1 MQIALF
7 TGGTSEERQVSLSSG
22 REVLKALRS
31 RGHTVHTVDTATG
44 YVPADREAALFPS
57 EVGVDPPDL
66 DSLRAT
72 FDESALFGLA
82 EARVVREADVVFLA
96 LHGSP
101 AEDGKLQALLDLA
114 GIRYTGS
121 GSLGSALAMD
131 KRLSKELFAAAGIPT
146 APWAPRDRAPAEIV
160 DSLGLP
166 VVVKPSGGGSTIGL
180 TVVHDAEELPAAL
193 QLAESY
199 DRDVLVERF
208 IAGRELTV
216 GILLDE
222 ALPVLEITPSHEI
235 YDYECKYTPGMT
247 SYEVPARLGP
257 GEAEELARL
266 SLAAHRVLRQGSF
279 GRVDFVRGEADGVL
293 YCLETNS
300 LPGMTSTSLL
310 PKAAAA
316 AGISFPELCERIA
329 LAALEAE

>member
-1 MQIALF
+1 M
-7 TGGTSEERQVSLSSG
+7 
-22 REVLKALRS
+22 
-31 RGHTVHTVDTATG
+31 
-44 YVPADREAALFPS
+44 
-57 EVGVDPPDL
+57 
-66 DSLRAT
+66 
-72 FDESALFGLA
+72 
-82 EARVVREADVVFLA
+82 VREADVVFLA

-101 AEDGKLQALLDLA
+101 AEDGKLQAMLDLA
-114 GIRYTGS
+114 GIRYTGT
-121 GSLGSALAMD
+121 GSLGSAVAMD
-131 KRLSKELFAAAGIPT
+131 KRLSKELFQAAGVPT
-146 APWAPRDRAPAEIV
+146 PPWMPRNRAPVEIV

-180 TVVHDAEELPAAL
+180 TVVRDAGELPAAME
-193 QLAESY
+193 LAASY

-208 IAGRELTV
+208 LPGRELTV

-247 SYEVPARLGP
+247 TYEVPARLEP

-266 SLAAHRVLRQGSF
+266 SLTAHRVLRQGSF
-279 GRVDFVRGEADGVL
+279 GRVDFVRGEADGIF

-310 PKAAAA
+310 PKAAASV
-316 AGISFPELCERIA
+316 GISFPELCERIA
-329 LAALEAE
+329 IAAVEGE

>member
-1 MQIALF
+1 MRIALF

-22 REVLKALRS
+22 KEVLKALRS
-31 RGHTVHTVDTATG
+31 RGHTVHTVDTAMG
-44 YVPADREAALFPS
+44 CVPADREADLFPA
-57 EVGVDPPDL
+57 EVGIAPPDM
-66 DSLRAT
+66 DSIAT
-72 FDESALFGLA
+72 
-82 EARVVREADVVFLA
+82 
-96 LHGSP
+96 
-101 AEDGKLQALLDLA
+101 A
-114 GIRYTGS
+114 GIRYTGT
-121 GSLGSALAMD
+121 GLLGSAVAMD
-131 KRLSKELFAAAGIPT
+131 KRLSKELFQAAGVPT
-146 APWAPRDRAPAEIV
+146 PPWMPGNRAPEEIV

-180 TVVHDAEELPAAL
+180 TVVHDAVDLPAAME
-193 QLAESY
+193 LAARY

-208 IAGRELTV
+208 LPGRELTV

-247 SYEVPARLGP
+247 SYEVPARLEP

-266 SLAAHRVLRQGSF
+266 SLIAHRVLRQGSF
-279 GRVDFVRGEADGVL
+279 GRVDFVRGEADGVF

-310 PKAAAA
+310 PKAAASV
-316 AGISFPELCERIA
+316 GISFPEMCERIA
-329 LAALEAE
+329 IAALEGA